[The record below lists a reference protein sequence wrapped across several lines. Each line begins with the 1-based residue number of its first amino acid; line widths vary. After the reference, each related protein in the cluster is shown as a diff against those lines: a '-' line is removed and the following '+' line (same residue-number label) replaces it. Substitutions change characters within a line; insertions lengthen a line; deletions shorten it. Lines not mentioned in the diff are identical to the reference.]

1 MEARIDTLLGTSIPV
16 CFGVDAMDVE
26 FGLVCEQMK
35 PAESNVELVRYHK
48 KNLGILKEAHPAYI
62 DVSPDVVSMLDHIIL
77 IFIYVESL
85 REDQKSRR
93 RRGQP

>member
-1 MEARIDTLLGTSIPV
+1 
-16 CFGVDAMDVE
+16 MDVE

-77 IFIYVESL
+77 TFIYVESL